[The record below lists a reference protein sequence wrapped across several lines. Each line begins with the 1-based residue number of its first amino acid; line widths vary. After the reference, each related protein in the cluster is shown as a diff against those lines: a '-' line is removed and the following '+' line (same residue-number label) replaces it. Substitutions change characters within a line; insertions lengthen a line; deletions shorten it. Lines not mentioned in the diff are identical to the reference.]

1 MDEDRAPEPAE
12 PYEPPTAE
20 PLDSEDARVDSAA
33 CVIITRYQGAE
44 S

>member
-1 MDEDRAPEPAE
+1 VDEDRPPE

-33 CVIITRYQGAE
+33 CVIISNVQQVGAE